1 MYNLYNKEPNK
12 CYTFLNCLALLLLT
26 MTIIGGIIIYYYYGV
41 NSIINFQEDKDVCTG
56 IIWNY
61 SVSSLIL
68 TLLLIFSFIN
78 TITSYKVLLKTKTVS
93 VLFQG
98 LVWFIL
104 SIWGIVIT
112 NDNDCQ
118 IKEKTIFLFAKVS
131 SIMQMVIS
139 IFIFGGGAISLC
151 ELS

>member
-1 MYNLYNKEPNK
+1 MYNSYNKEPSK
-12 CYTFLNCLALLLLT
+12 CYTFLNCLALFLLT
-26 MTIIGGIIIYYYYGV
+26 ISIISGIIIYYYYGV
-41 NSIINFQEDKDVCTG
+41 NFVINFQEDKDLCTG

-61 SVSSLIL
+61 LVSSLIL

-78 TITSYKVLLKTKTVS
+78 TITSNKVLKTKIVS
-93 VLFQG
+93 ILFQG

-112 NDNDCQ
+112 NDNNCQ
-118 IKEKTIFLFAKVS
+118 IKEKTILLFAKVS
-131 SIMQMVIS
+131 SILQMVIS
-139 IFIFGGGAISLC
+139 IYIFGGGTISLC

>member
-1 MYNLYNKEPNK
+1 MYNSYNKEPSK
-12 CYTFLNCLALLLLT
+12 CYTFLNCLALFLLT
-26 MTIIGGIIIYYYYGV
+26 ISIISGIIIYYYYGV
-41 NSIINFQEDKDVCTG
+41 NFVINFQEDKDVCTG

-61 SVSSLIL
+61 LVSSLIL

-78 TITSYKVLLKTKTVS
+78 TITSNKVLKTKIVS
-93 VLFQG
+93 ILFQG

-112 NDNDCQ
+112 NDNNCQ

-131 SIMQMVIS
+131 SILQMVIS
-139 IFIFGGGAISLC
+139 IYIFGGGTISLC